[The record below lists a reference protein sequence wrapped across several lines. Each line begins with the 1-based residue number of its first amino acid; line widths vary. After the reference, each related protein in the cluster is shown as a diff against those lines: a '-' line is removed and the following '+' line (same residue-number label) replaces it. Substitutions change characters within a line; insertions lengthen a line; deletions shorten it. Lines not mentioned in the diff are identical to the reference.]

1 MTLTDLLAEY
11 HVTADDLS
19 ASLESRLLGRV
30 QPGAA
35 DLTLGEEAFWAQHAG
50 LPLDREVQ
58 PALERTSEEAAA
70 LLSAASRS
78 LTIEQAADR
87 LDLHRSRISHRLRE
101 GRLYCLQSRCAATA
115 ADVAVHRRRGGGDWT
130 RPGPGRAALRPAPC
144 RGGRVLHHAE
154 SGPERPSAGGMA
166 HRRGRPATC
175 RGRGGRSRPV
185 VKLPRIP
192 PGPLIRRPGDV
203 HTHRGTL
210 ALWRVHQT
218 AGPHVTPWDELRYF
232 GPTTSRF
239 DPQRPPPA
247 LPQGA

>member
-1 MTLTDLLAEY
+1 VSNPDVTVIVRHSPRKVRSPALIRLILTGRCAPVQQTIAGPFWTVIGTAMRTRSHMCVRCAKEVAAMTLTDLLAEY

-101 GRLYCLQSRCAATA
+101 GRLYAFSLGAQRRLPTWQFTAEGAVVTGLDRVLAALPSDLHPAEVEGFFTTPNP
-115 ADVAVHRRRGGGDWT
+115 DLNGRPPVEWLTGGGD
-130 RPGPGRAALRPAPC
+130 
-144 RGGRVLHHAE
+144 
-154 SGPERPSAGGMA
+154 
-166 HRRGRPATC
+166 
-175 RGRGGRSRPV
+175 
-185 VKLPRIP
+185 
-192 PGPLIRRPGDV
+192 
-203 HTHRGTL
+203 
-210 ALWRVHQT
+210 
-218 AGPHVTPWDELRYF
+218 
-232 GPTTSRF
+232 
-239 DPQRPPPA
+239 PQRVVDEA
-247 LPQGA
+247 AGLDRW